1 MMDTQSI
8 VIDQAS
14 LSKKIIDLLNGCSVR
29 EASYILRLADD
40 AIRDS
45 VVNIKVDS
53 KTINWYHPSPVAGK
67 ELPTDE

>member
-45 VVNIKVDS
+45 VVNIKVDA
-53 KTINWYHPSPVAGK
+53 KAIK
-67 ELPTDE
+67 IKL